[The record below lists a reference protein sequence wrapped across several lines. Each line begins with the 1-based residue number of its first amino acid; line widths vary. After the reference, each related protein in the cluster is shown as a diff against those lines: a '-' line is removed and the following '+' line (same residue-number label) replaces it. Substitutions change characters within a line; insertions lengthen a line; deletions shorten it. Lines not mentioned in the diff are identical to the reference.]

1 MKANDSTRPTLPFSS
16 SFQKFFPAHSL
27 PNTDCH
33 IFHAL
38 RGKSDDCFK
47 NKVAHPV
54 ATACKGFQNSGRNG
68 VSYFLTRGWGSSTEG
83 PSQITPEAERELRD
97 EGISILKSRMIII
110 TVLSLATLYSGGK
123 ATMPAQSKPAATP
136 SGPEKLSDDA
146 RRGEGLFLQRCSLC
160 HLPRKLKFGSPPV
173 IGPSLSGQFKDATP
187 DQMKVLRGF
196 ILKGGPDMP
205 GFQYGLEPKEVD
217 DLIAYLKTL

>member
-1 MKANDSTRPTLPFSS
+1 MRL
-16 SFQKFFPAHSL
+16 
-27 PNTDCH
+27 
-33 IFHAL
+33 
-38 RGKSDDCFK
+38 
-47 NKVAHPV
+47 
-54 ATACKGFQNSGRNG
+54 
-68 VSYFLTRGWGSSTEG
+68 
-83 PSQITPEAERELRD
+83 
-97 EGISILKSRMIII
+97 I
-110 TVLSLATLYSGGK
+110 TVTFLGIAILYSGDVTNL
-123 ATMPAQSKPAATP
+123 AAQNKPSESPTGA
-136 SGPEKLSDDA
+136 EKLSEEA

-187 DQMKVLRGF
+187 DQMKILRGF